1 MTINT
6 AKQMK
11 AKILETERL
20 ILKPLSL
27 DHLTQDYVD
36 WLNDEE
42 VYRYLET
49 GGSYTLTMLED
60 YLKEVIKKDI
70 YFWGI
75 HVKKND
81 LHIGNIKIDPINSG
95 HGLAEYGIMMGR
107 RSEWGKG
114 FAKEATKKIIDFC
127 FQELN
132 IRKLTLGVVAENT
145 AAVNLYKK
153 LGFATEGIYK
163 QHGLYQGKY
172 CDTLRMALFNPS
184 FI

>member
-1 MTINT
+1 
-6 AKQMK
+6 MK

-20 ILKPLSL
+20 VLKPLSFE
-27 DHLTQDYVD
+27 HLTQDYAD

-49 GGSYTLTMLED
+49 GGNYTMALLED
-60 YLKEVIKKDI
+60 YLKDVIKRDI

-75 HVKKND
+75 HIKGSD
-81 LHIGNIKIDPINSG
+81 LHIGNIKIDPINTK
-95 HGLAEYGIMMGR
+95 HGLGEYGIMMGR

-114 FAKEATKKIIDFC
+114 FAKEATIKIIGFC
-127 FQELN
+127 FDELN

-153 LGFATEGIYK
+153 LGFETEGIYK
-163 QHGLYQGKY
+163 QHGFYQGRY
-172 CDTLRMALFNPS
+172 CDILRMALFNPS
-184 FI
+184 LNEK

>member
-1 MTINT
+1 
-6 AKQMK
+6 MK

-20 ILKPLSL
+20 VLKPLSL
-27 DHLTQDYVD
+27 EHLTQDYVD

-49 GGSYTLTMLED
+49 GGNYNLEMLED
-60 YLKEVIKKDI
+60 YLNDVIKKDI

-75 HVKKND
+75 HIKEGG
-81 LHIGNIKIDPINSG
+81 LHIGNIKIDPINNR

-114 FAKEATKKIIDFC
+114 FAKEATKKIIDLC

-132 IRKLTLGVVAENT
+132 IRKLTLGVVADNS
-145 AAVNLYKK
+145 AAVKLYKK
-153 LGFATEGIYK
+153 LGFEIEGVYK
-163 QHGLYQGKY
+163 QHGLYHYKY
-172 CDTLRMALFNPS
+172 CDTLRMALFNP
-184 FI
+184 FFEEI